1 MDGYFASWA
10 SMTGAY
16 FASPLSLAS
25 GNVQLLTILPAVGMV
40 LFVIGLVLAL
50 LRREK
55 RALWL
60 AVPLVLSLFAP
71 IAIGLSNTLLGWMGF
86 SFVLFVGTIGLVV
99 WVGMIANDAQ
109 HRLPVWLIGLGLL
122 SFVAYCALI
131 AIALTWGAS

>member
-16 FASPLSLAS
+16 FNAPLSLLS
-25 GNVQLLTILPAVGMV
+25 GNVQLLTILPGVGMV
-40 LFVIGLVLAL
+40 LFVVGIVLAVIK
-50 LRREK
+50 REK

-86 SFVLFVGTIGLVV
+86 SFVIFVGTIGLLV
-99 WVGMIANDAQ
+99 WVGMIASDAQ
-109 HRLPVWLIGLGLL
+109 HRLPVWLIGLGHF
-122 SFVAYCALI
+122 SYVAYCALI
-131 AIALTWGAS
+131 AIALTWGIG